1 MIGRTISHYEIL
13 EKLGAG
19 GMGEIY
25 KARDPRLNRMV
36 AIKALPAGATSDP
49 ERRRRF
55 VQEAQAA
62 SGLNHPNIITIH
74 DILADADGSDYMV
87 MEFIQGKTLG
97 EVIPPDGLGPAR
109 SLQYATQIADALAA
123 AHAAGIVH
131 RDLKPGNVMVT
142 ESGRVK
148 VLDFGLAK
156 VTVETSLT
164 EATQTIASGPVTM
177 EGSILGTVAYMS
189 PEQAQGKRVDARSDI
204 FSFGAL
210 LYEMVTGHKAFTGDS
225 ALTTLT
231 AILRDEVKPV
241 ADFAAGVPP
250 ELEEVIGRSLRKE
263 PAQRWQSMQEIHGV
277 LLALRQRF
285 ESGILD
291 VTQVLPPRKARKSAL
306 LPLVAVAAIT
316 VLGIGGWWVAGRR
329 APAPKPQPAPPL
341 AQAQPQPQP
350 EAPAPVAAPVTEP
363 AAAALPP
370 KPEDKSGASAPA
382 AVTGKPPVAAK
393 KDDGTLT
400 NDSILIMVKAK
411 VPETAIID
419 HIRATAKTRFDL
431 STQEII
437 RLTRGGVTP
446 AVLEAMRKPAT
457 SPPAPSIP
465 APQPAAPAAAPVTAA
480 PPPQQAPAVATAQSR
495 PVSVPRGLPVVLLL
509 AAPVPNDPEPGT
521 PLKFTV
527 KQDFA
532 VAGATVIPVGA
543 TAGGEI
549 AGIKKGLLGR
559 GAKSTFRLI
568 SVVAV
573 DGSKLAIRAV
583 PAKSGDKAERV
594 IEPSNR
600 KDKSVLAPAGS
611 EFIGYIDGD
620 QTVHV
625 KK

>member
-1 MIGRTISHYEIL
+1 
-13 EKLGAG
+13 
-19 GMGEIY
+19 MGEIY
-25 KARDPRLNRMV
+25 KARDPRLNRTV
-36 AIKALPAGATSDP
+36 AIKALPASATGDP

-55 VQEAQAA
+55 IQEAQAA
-62 SGLNHPNIITIH
+62 SGLNHPNIVTIH
-74 DILADADGSDYMV
+74 DILADNDGSDYMV
-87 MEFIQGKTLG
+87 MEFIQGRTLG
-97 EVIPPDGLGPAR
+97 EVIPPNGLGAAR

-263 PAQRWQSMQEIHGV
+263 PAQRWQSMQEVHGV
-277 LLALRQRF
+277 LVALRQRF

-291 VTQVLPPRKARKSAL
+291 VTQVLPPRKSRKRAV
-306 LPLVAVAAIT
+306 LPTVAGVAIT
-316 VLGIGGWWVAGRR
+316 LLGSGGWWVAARR
-329 APAPKPQPAPPL
+329 APAPKPQS
-341 AQAQPQPQP
+341 AQPQSQVQPQAA
-350 EAPAPVAAPVTEP
+350 APAPTPAPATETPAVVT
-363 AAAALPP
+363 PP
-370 KPEDKSGASAPA
+370 KPDEIAAGAAPA
-382 AVTGKPPVAAK
+382 VAPAKSPVAAR

-400 NDSILIMVKAK
+400 NDVILTMVKAK
-411 VPETAIID
+411 VPEAAIVD

-446 AVLEAMRKPAT
+446 AVLEAMRRPTSAPAA
-457 SPPAPSIP
+457 APSVP
-465 APQPAAPAAAPVTAA
+465 APQPSAPVTAA
-480 PPPQQAPAVATAQSR
+480 PVPVAPPTPQPAAAASVQTR
-495 PVSVPRGLPVVLLL
+495 PVSVINGLPVVLLL
-509 AAPVPNDPEPGT
+509 AAPIPNDPEPGT
-521 PLKFTV
+521 PMKFTV

-532 VAGATVIPVGA
+532 AAGAIVIPAGATA
-543 TAGGEI
+543 TGEI
-549 AGIKKGLLGR
+549 SGIKKGILGR
-559 GAKSTFRLI
+559 GAKPTFRLI
-568 SVVAV
+568 SAVAV
-573 DGSKLAIRAV
+573 DGSKLALRAA
-583 PAKSGDKAERV
+583 PSKSGDKAERV
-594 IEPSNR
+594 IDPPSR